1 MSVLINFFSSLNI
14 NIKWRY
20 AIAKCH
26 ANINLIITKIKNCK
40 DLQTNTS
47 SCFQITKSN
56 YVEYTL
62 KIKITF
68 LEGGIKH
75 DKPIPSLS

>member
-26 ANINLIITKIKNCK
+26 ANINLIITK
-40 DLQTNTS
+40 
-47 SCFQITKSN
+47 
-56 YVEYTL
+56 L
-62 KIKITF
+62 KIVKICKQTQVVAF
-68 LEGGIKH
+68 KLPNQIYFYGNGESVK
-75 DKPIPSLS
+75 KKVSYLSSNQNYF

>member
-1 MSVLINFFSSLNI
+1 MMSVIINFFSSLNI

-26 ANINLIITKIKNCK
+26 ANINLIITKMKNCK

-47 SCFQITKSN
+47 CFQITKSN
-56 YVEYTL
+56 L
-62 KIKITF
+62 F
-68 LEGGIKH
+68 LWKWWISEK
-75 DKPIPSLS
+75 KS